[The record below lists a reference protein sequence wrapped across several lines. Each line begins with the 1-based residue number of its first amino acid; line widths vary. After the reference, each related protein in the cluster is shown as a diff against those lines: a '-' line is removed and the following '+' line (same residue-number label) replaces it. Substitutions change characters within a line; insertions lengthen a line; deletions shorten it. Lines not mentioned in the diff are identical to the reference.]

1 MNPALAK
8 IGYESLFDAI
18 LDAPKS
24 YTNTYLIK
32 NLNKDFK
39 NTGAFRV
46 KILSRSFFNKLLKIK
61 ALMID
66 FNSDLEINIFN
77 PQNYHG
83 KVFFESREII
93 IFGTIE
99 FKNNDLYG
107 GWYINQPKIIK
118 TTNEIIM
125 NFANTKHRKSTL
137 NKIFRDAIS
146 LEALLDLGLNEDI
159 ANSIWTIFHPEST
172 IDSNGDSSFL
182 KSFQENGGL
191 FGKYL
196 EALKFVEIFNYMK
209 ILKGK
214 KKLFPSNSALNG
226 DYSSFL
232 SSLPFN
238 LTNGQKNCI
247 QKLSTSL
254 NSSIATRCVVMG
266 DVGCGKTIVILA
278 CVMMAFPKK
287 SILIVPTTILA
298 NQIYEESIKFLP
310 SYIQIGIA
318 IKNNEIIPC
327 DFLIG
332 THSLLYRKL
341 DGFDLFMT
349 DEQHRFG
356 TNQRLK
362 IEYMLSKDG
371 KKPHSIQFS
380 ATPIPRTMALIE
392 SSLVDFCFIK
402 DLPYEKNISTKII
415 TKNDFKDL
423 LNHIKD
429 AISKN
434 KQVAIIYPLVESS
447 LRINYQSIKEGLPFW
462 EKNFSN
468 VYSTYGKD
476 KNKENIINDFKNNG
490 SILIATTL
498 FEVGMSLPRL
508 SSIVIVGPE
517 RLGFATL
524 HQLRGR
530 VSRNG
535 DKGYCFLYTNT
546 PSSSR
551 LNDFIKTN
559 NGFEIAEIDLKY
571 RQSGDVLSG
580 VRQSGVQFK
589 YFDIEDEDI
598 ARRAKDSI

>member
-1 MNPALAK
+1 MNPLAK
-8 IGYESLFDAI
+8 IGFESLFDAI
-18 LDAPKS
+18 LNVPKS
-24 YTNTYLIK
+24 YTNTYLVK
-32 NLNKDFK
+32 NLNKESK
-39 NTGAFRV
+39 NSGAFRV
-46 KILSRSFFNKLLKIK
+46 KILSRSFFNKFLKIK
-61 ALMID
+61 ALMMD
-66 FNSDLEINIFN
+66 FDCDLEMNIFN
-77 PQNYHG
+77 PQSYHG
-83 KVFFESREII
+83 KIFFESREMI
-93 IFGTIE
+93 IFGSVE

-107 GWYINQPKIIK
+107 GWYINQPKVIT

-125 NFANTKHRKSTL
+125 NFSNTKHRKSTL
-137 NKIFRDAIS
+137 NKILRDEIS
-146 LEALLDLGLNEDI
+146 LEALLDLGLAEDV
-159 ANSIWTIFHPEST
+159 ASDIWTIFHPEST
-172 IDSNGDSSFL
+172 LDSNGDSDFL
-182 KSFQENGGL
+182 KSFQENGGP

-214 KKLFPSNSALNG
+214 KKLFPSTCNLEG
-226 DYSSFL
+226 DYSRFISL
-232 SSLPFN
+232 LPFS

-247 QKLSTSL
+247 QRLSTSL
-254 NSSIATRCVVMG
+254 NSKIATRCVVVG
-266 DVGCGKTIVILA
+266 DVGCGKTIVLLS
-278 CVMMAFPKK
+278 CVMMAYPKK
-287 SILIVPTTILA
+287 SILLVPTTILA
-298 NQIYEESIKFLP
+298 NQIYEEALKFLP
-310 SYIQIGIA
+310 SYVRVGIA
-318 IKNNEIIPC
+318 IKDNEIIPC

-332 THSLLYRKL
+332 THALLYRDL

-362 IEYMLSKDG
+362 IEYMLSMDG

-392 SSLVDFCFIK
+392 SNLVDFCFIK

-415 TKNDFKDL
+415 TKDDFKDL
-423 LNHIKD
+423 LNHIREV
-429 AISKN
+429 ISQN

-447 LRINYQSIKEGLPFW
+447 SKINYQSIKEGLPFW
-462 EKNFSN
+462 ERNFNN

-476 KNKENIINDFKNNG
+476 KNKENIISDFKNKG

-546 PSSSR
+546 PTSPR

-571 RQSGDVLSG
+571 RQSGDILSG
-580 VRQSGVQFK
+580 VRQSGEQFR